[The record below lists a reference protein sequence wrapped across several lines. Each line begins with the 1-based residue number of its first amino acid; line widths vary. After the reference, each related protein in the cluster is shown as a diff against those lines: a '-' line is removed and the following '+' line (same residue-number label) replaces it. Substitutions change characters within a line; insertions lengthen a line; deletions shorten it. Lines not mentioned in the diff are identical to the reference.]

1 MWFDFARRYMFS
13 PKSHSVINIIS
24 GVSIVAMA
32 VPVAAIILLLS
43 IFNGLERMTSDLYR
57 AVDADLRIIPAS
69 GTTFSIEALDTTAL
83 RHTEGVEQLCL
94 QLEQSAL
101 AEYEGRQSLVSVKG
115 VESNLLDVVP
125 LKEHLRAGSFTT
137 SLDENDCLVLA
148 HGVAHDLG
156 LLSQN
161 SLGEEVSLYA
171 ISRKRISSLLPVGG
185 YSRRDLPMVGIYAI
199 DQDNSTTAYT
209 SLRAAQSLFN
219 YPERASSVLVKIA
232 ADADANDVAKALQM
246 VAGEEF
252 KVRTREQSNS
262 IYRLMALEKWGVFF
276 IAMLVMVI
284 ASLSIVGT
292 LVMVMIDKRDDMQ
305 TLRTLGATRRFV
317 CDIFISEGHLM
328 AFISLIIGLV
338 LGVVLALAQQIF
350 GFVGIDAQT
359 LLINAY
365 PVRLSLVDVA
375 LTAVAYIII
384 SYVVINLTVR
394 AVMDKNNA

>member
-1 MWFDFARRYMFS
+1 MALNLKYLIASRYVRS

-24 GVSIVAMA
+24 GISIVAMA

-161 SLGEEVSLYA
+161 SLGEQVSLYA
-171 ISRKRISSLLPVGG
+171 INRKRISSLLPVGG
-185 YSRRDLPMVGIYAI
+185 YTRRDMPLTGVFSVDESYANTI
-199 DQDNSTTAYT
+199 YT
-209 SLRAAQSLFN
+209 SLRGAQQLFN
-219 YPERASSVLVKIA
+219 YPDRLSAVEVRVREG
-232 ADADANDVAKALQM
+232 ADADAVAERLREM
-246 VAGEEF
+246 LPDR
-252 KVRTREQSNS
+252 KVQTREQGNS

-276 IAMLVMVI
+276 IAALILAI

-292 LVMVMIDKRDDMQ
+292 LVMVIIDKRDDVA
-305 TLRTLGATRRFV
+305 TLRTMGMTTPQVR
-317 CDIFISEGHLM
+317 DIFLAEGHIM
-328 AFISLIIGLV
+328 ARWSMVIGVVVGVALALCQQYFGLV
-338 LGVVLALAQQIF
+338 QLNAT
-350 GFVGIDAQT
+350 T
-359 LLINAY
+359 LMVDAY
-365 PVRLSLVDVA
+365 PVRLNIVDVVC
-375 LTAVAYIII
+375 T
-384 SYVVINLTVR
+384 VVIYMAISSVITRLTVR
-394 AVMDKNNA
+394 RMI

>member
-1 MWFDFARRYMFS
+1 MALNLKYLIASRYVRS

-83 RHTEGVEQLCL
+83 RHTKGVEQLCL

-125 LKEHLRAGSFTT
+125 LAEHLRAGSFTT

-161 SLGEEVSLYA
+161 SLGEVVSLYA
-171 ISRKRISSLLPVGG
+171 I
-185 YSRRDLPMVGIYAI
+185 
-199 DQDNSTTAYT
+199 
-209 SLRAAQSLFN
+209 
-219 YPERASSVLVKIA
+219 
-232 ADADANDVAKALQM
+232 
-246 VAGEEF
+246 
-252 KVRTREQSNS
+252 
-262 IYRLMALEKWGVFF
+262 
-276 IAMLVMVI
+276 
-284 ASLSIVGT
+284 
-292 LVMVMIDKRDDMQ
+292 
-305 TLRTLGATRRFV
+305 
-317 CDIFISEGHLM
+317 
-328 AFISLIIGLV
+328 
-338 LGVVLALAQQIF
+338 
-350 GFVGIDAQT
+350 
-359 LLINAY
+359 
-365 PVRLSLVDVA
+365 
-375 LTAVAYIII
+375 
-384 SYVVINLTVR
+384 
-394 AVMDKNNA
+394 